1 MNIRLHKAVYA
12 CVAVLCSLVLV
23 PQALS
28 SYVMGS
34 SNYRIDT
41 DSVNSGGLD
50 ISTSSNYGLLDTVGE
65 IGTEFSSSTNYNI
78 YAGYRQTLSV
88 ESTISISSPADV
100 NLGSI
105 NGLIGGAATGSSEW
119 LVTTDSPAGYTLS
132 IKASTN
138 PALKSSIS
146 SFADYTTA
154 GSDPDYVFSIAS
166 SASEFGFTPEGV
178 DIISDFKDNGST
190 CNTGSSDTSDRCWD
204 AFTTTDAT
212 ISSKASSNY
221 PAGSTTTV
229 KYRAEVGNAKVQDS
243 GSDYSA
249 TITVTAITL

>member
-1 MNIRLHKAVYA
+1 M
-12 CVAVLCSLVLV
+12 VLV

-34 SNYRIDT
+34 TNYRIDT

-50 ISTSSNYGLLDTVGE
+50 VSTSSNYGLLDTIGE
-65 IGTEFSSSTNYNI
+65 IATEFSSSTNYNI

-105 NGLIGGAATGSSEW
+105 NGLTGGSATASSTW
-119 LVTTDSPAGYTLS
+119 LVTTDSPAGYSLS

-146 SFADYTTA
+146 SFADYTLV
-154 GSDPDYVFSIAS
+154 GDPEFTFSIIS
-166 SASEFGFTPEGV
+166 TASEFGFTPEGV
-178 DIISDFKDNGST
+178 DIVARFKDNGSSA
-190 CNTGSSDTSDRCWD
+190 CNTGSSDTADRCWD
-204 AFTTTDAT
+204 AFSTTDAS
-212 ISSKASSNY
+212 ISSKNSSNY
-221 PAGSTTTV
+221 PSGSTTTV
-229 KYRAEVGNAKVQDS
+229 KYRAEVGSSKIQDS